1 MSYLRHRI
9 LLDSP
14 GCEASPGL
22 YVSGR
27 REPAMDSGWALASY
41 GGRAGGGRNTQ
52 TACGD
57 GWTLIS
63 DSSPNASL
71 LMTLLHALVR
81 KWEEDTQMFSSFVLH
96 ICTRVDICTH
106 APSSLLLPRTH
117 RPRPLPG
124 PALPLWSRPLQ
135 TAWLPLTSCTPPPH
149 LCQLPPDGS
158 QHALYP
164 QLSTAPPGTP
174 APSRHQFSDAWHHRT
189 LAEVPLVSVLPS
201 RSTFSATSA
210 GWDPPQLRQGRCSG
224 HHQQ

>member
-27 REPAMDSGWALASY
+27 RARAMDSGWALVSY
-41 GGRAGGGRNTQ
+41 EGRAGGGRNTQ

-71 LMTLLHALVR
+71 LMTLLHALLR

-117 RPRPLPG
+117 RPRQLPR

-135 TAWLPLTSCTPPPH
+135 TAWLPLTSCTLPPNCVNRHWTAPNTPFIH
-149 LCQLPPDGS
+149 NYVQPRLAPQLPPDTS
-158 QHALYP
+158 SLR
-164 QLSTAPPGTP
+164 PGI
-174 APSRHQFSDAWHHRT
+174 
-189 LAEVPLVSVLPS
+189 AEPWQRCPWSARSLRVLRPL
-201 RSTFSATSA
+201 RISA
-210 GWDPPQLRQGRCSG
+210 GWDPPQPRQGHCSG